1 MTPKTAYQARDKAY
15 PVGPQLDLPKG
26 ARVRRDRIDKCGK
39 ITLRHRGRLH
49 HIGVGAAHKH
59 KEVIMLV
66 AGLDVR
72 ILTEEG
78 EMLRHLTLD
87 PTKNYQAIGCQNVS
101 TMS

>member
-1 MTPKTAYQARDKAY
+1 MTPKTAFDARDKAY
-15 PVGPQLDLPKG
+15 PIGPEIDLPKG
-26 ARVRRDRIDKCGK
+26 ARVRRDRIDGGGAV
-39 ITLRHRGRLH
+39 TLRHKGRLH
-49 HIGVGAAHKH
+49 HIGVGRAHKH
-59 KEVIMLV
+59 REVIMLV

-87 PTKNYQAIGCQNVS
+87 PTKNYQAIKCQNVS

>member
-1 MTPKTAYQARDKAY
+1 
-15 PVGPQLDLPKG
+15 
-26 ARVRRDRIDKCGK
+26 
-39 ITLRHRGRLH
+39 
-49 HIGVGAAHKH
+49 
-59 KEVIMLV
+59 MLV

-87 PTKNYQAIGCQNVS
+87 PTKIYQAIGNSDVS